1 MQVRDVDR
9 SVRDRLKQKA
19 AARGQSLNTY
29 LRELMERDSRTP
41 LREEVVRR
49 LRERGDLLT
58 ATTDA
63 PAAAEALA
71 SARDARLQELARR
84 TES

>member
-63 PAAAEALA
+63 PTAVEALA